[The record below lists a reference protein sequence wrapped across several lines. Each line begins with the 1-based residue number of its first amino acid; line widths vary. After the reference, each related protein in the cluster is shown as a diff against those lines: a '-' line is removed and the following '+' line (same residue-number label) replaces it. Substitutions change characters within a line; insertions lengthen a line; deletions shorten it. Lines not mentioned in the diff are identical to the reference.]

1 MIIHAACP
9 LLVPLRKPEYEVGV
23 VNSQVARNERLDRS
37 KVMMLPFRNRLG
49 SVLLPP
55 PLLYTDPFPLDD
67 ILDVSEIKTKTNQSL
82 SSSKMN
88 SL

>member
-9 LLVPLRKPEYEVGV
+9 LLVPLRKPGYQVGV
-23 VNSQVARNERLDRS
+23 VNSQVARNERLHRP
-37 KVMMLPFRNRLG
+37 KEMMLPFKCRLD

-67 ILDVSEIKTKTNQSL
+67 ILDVPGNQTKLPLITVQ
-82 SSSKMN
+82 
-88 SL
+88 

>member
-9 LLVPLRKPEYEVGV
+9 LLVPLRKPGYQVGV

-37 KVMMLPFRNRLG
+37 KVMMLPFRNRLDN
-49 SVLLPP
+49 VLLPP

-67 ILDVSEIKTKTNQSL
+67 ILDVSGIKERDRLTTR
-82 SSSKMN
+82 
-88 SL
+88 

>member
-37 KVMMLPFRNRLG
+37 KVMMLPFRNRLD

-67 ILDVSEIKTKTNQSL
+67 ILDVSEIKREINQ
-82 SSSKMN
+82 
-88 SL
+88 